1 MKHIHSAVEQAAK
14 HTSRY
19 MTGQLRKEAK
29 ASGWPRHIV
38 GNMGVVYD
46 DKKFQVHVHDRHL
59 SEAQD
64 LEYGTE
70 RSRPTAA
77 IRRSSNRTKEA
88 EKFFIGALHKIVG
101 EL

>member
-1 MKHIHSAVEQAAK
+1 
-14 HTSRY
+14 

-38 GNMGVVYD
+38 GNMGVIYED
-46 DKKFQVHVHDRHL
+46 NRFQVHVHDRHFD
-59 SEAQD
+59 EAQA

-70 RSRPTAA
+70 ESRPTAA
-77 IRRSSNRTKEA
+77 IRRAGNRTKEA
-88 EKFFIGALHKIVG
+88 DNFFMDSLKNALG

>member
-29 ASGWPRHIV
+29 ASGWPRHVV
-38 GNMGVVYD
+38 GNMGVIYD
-46 DKKFQVHVHDRHL
+46 DKRFQVHVHDKHFN
-59 SEAQD
+59 EAQT

-70 RSRPTAA
+70 HNRPTAA
-77 IRRSSNRTKEA
+77 IRRSSARTKEA
-88 EKFFIGALHKIVG
+88 ENFFMGALQKIVG

>member
-14 HTSRY
+14 QTSRY

-29 ASGWPRHIV
+29 ASGWPRHIQA
-38 GNMGVVYD
+38 NMGVIYD
-46 DKKFQVHVHDRHL
+46 DKRFQVHVHDRHL
-59 SEAQD
+59 DEAQR

-70 RSRPTAA
+70 QERPTAA
-77 IRRSSNRTKEA
+77 IRRSTNRHKEA
-88 EKFFIGALHKIVG
+88 DNFFMGALQKIVG

>member
-1 MKHIHSAVEQAAK
+1 MKHIHSAVEKAAK
-14 HTSRY
+14 QTSRY

-38 GNMGVVYD
+38 GNMGVIYD
-46 DKKFQVHVHDRHL
+46 DNKFQVHVHDRHFD
-59 SEAQD
+59 EAQR

-70 RSRPTAA
+70 HDRPTAA

-88 EKFFIGALHKIVG
+88 EQFFIGTLQKIVG

>member
-29 ASGWPRHIV
+29 ASGWPRHIQA
-38 GNMGVVYD
+38 NMGVIYD
-46 DKKFQVHVHDRHL
+46 DNRFQVHVHDRHAD
-59 SEAQD
+59 EAHR

-70 RSRPTAA
+70 HDRPTAA
-77 IRRSSNRTKEA
+77 IRRSSNRTQGA
-88 EKFFIGALHKIVG
+88 EEFFINSLKKIVG

>member
-1 MKHIHSAVEQAAK
+1 MKHIHSAVEKAAK
-14 HTSRY
+14 QTSRY

-38 GNMGVVYD
+38 GNMGVIYD
-46 DKKFQVHVHDRHL
+46 DSKFQVHVHDRHFA
-59 SEAQD
+59 EAQD

-70 RSRPTAA
+70 HSRPTAA
-77 IRRSSNRTKEA
+77 IRRSANRTKGADE
-88 EKFFIGALHKIVG
+88 FFTETLRSIVG